1 VVWSGALDFPSAW
14 PIGILESVYPQP
26 THMKTYEKTIWACLI
41 ALLAIALAAVILTR
55 GWSDYRE
62 RLRAMRLASKGAS
75 NLVDMRPLDTAQ
87 QLAPLAVTHIEEDY
101 ANQALRL
108 ADHSVDLAFSAAMHD
123 AAENPAPLTPQTR
136 ELAARVQAGT
146 TAVAADQGRI
156 AEYTAAMANAKGSAK
171 DDLQNLIGI
180 AQAQLA
186 LDQDDLEDA
195 QQDLIRSGGDKQATI
210 QQLLD
215 QRKAAGTQNAA
226 SQAGPPAGSAPSIE
240 ITQSRSIAAET
251 RAWMSLRS
259 KEKLLLQAQSD
270 ALGRA
275 ATLAA
280 THETLEKEMQA
291 GKPPTQN
298 AASTGPETDTPLS
311 RLRQQTEDKQNLSDF
326 DKRIATEQQLAA
338 VYSGW
343 ADLVN
348 ARAKG
353 FLHEIFVSVF
363 WVFLIGVLV
372 LGANDLIQR
381 LFAGV
386 ALERREMHTMRALIL
401 FALQALGLLSI
412 LLVIFGMPTNL
423 ATVIALA
430 GAGLTVAMKDFI
442 VGFFGW
448 FVLMGK
454 NGIRAGDWVEIN
466 GVGGEVLKV
475 GLLHTVLLETGNW
488 IDAGHPTGRQVSFVN
503 SFAIEGHYFNFSTS
517 GQWLWDEIEAQVPAD
532 ADPYATG
539 EALQKIAAEETAANA
554 KLAETEWNSVS
565 SSIEKRAFA
574 ATPSLSVRPSASGVN
589 IVLRYLTRA
598 SERYEV
604 RARLY
609 HAVVDLLRKKQI
621 AEPAPPATVVGKP
634 AAGRP

>member
-1 VVWSGALDFPSAW
+1 MQASS
-14 PIGILESVYPQP
+14 
-26 THMKTYEKTIWACLI
+26 
-41 ALLAIALAAVILTR
+41 ALLALSLGAVILTR

-62 RLRAMRLASKGAS
+62 RLRAIRLASKGAS
-75 NLVDMRPLDTAQ
+75 NLVDAHPLDTAQ
-87 QLAPLAVTHIEEDY
+87 QVAPLAVTQLEEDY
-101 ANQALRL
+101 AGQALRL
-108 ADHSVDLAFSAAMHD
+108 GDLSVDLAFSAAMHD

-136 ELAARVQAGT
+136 QLAARVQTGT
-146 TAVAADQGRI
+146 AAVAADQTRI
-156 AEYTAAMANAKGSAK
+156 TEFTAAMARVQGSAR
-171 DDLQNLIGI
+171 DQLQDLIGI

-195 QQDLIRSGGDKQATI
+195 RQELIRSGGDKQATI

-226 SQAGPPAGSAPSIE
+226 SQTGPPAGSTPSIE
-240 ITQSRSIAAET
+240 ITQSRSIAAES

-259 KEKLLLQAQSD
+259 KEKLLLRAQAD
-270 ALGRA
+270 ALARA
-275 ATLAA
+275 ATLSA
-280 THETLEKEMQA
+280 THETLEQERET
-291 GKPPTQN
+291 GKPSAQN
-298 AASTGPETDTPLS
+298 SAGAAAADGSQPAPETDTPLS
-311 RLRQQTEDKQNLSDF
+311 RLRQQTDDKKNLADL
-326 DKRIATEQQLAA
+326 DTRIATEQQLAA

-363 WVFLIGVLV
+363 WVLLIGVLV
-372 LGANDLIQR
+372 LAANDLIQR

-412 LLVIFGMPTNL
+412 LLVIFGMPSNL
-423 ATVIALA
+423 ATVLALA

-454 NGIRAGDWVEIN
+454 DGIRAGDWVEIN

-475 GLLHTVLLETGNW
+475 GLLHTVLLETGSW
-488 IDAGHPTGRQVSFVN
+488 SDAGHPTGRQVSFVN

-517 GQWLWDEIEAQVPAD
+517 GQWLWDEIEAQVPEN

-554 KLAETEWNSVS
+554 KLAETEWNRLTPS
-565 SSIEKRAFA
+565 SEKHALS
-574 ATPSLSVRPSASGVN
+574 ATPSLSVRPTGAGVN

-598 SERYEV
+598 NERHEV

-609 HAVVDLLRKKQI
+609 RAAVDLLRNKQVP
-621 AEPAPPATVVGKP
+621 EPASPATGPKP
-634 AAGRP
+634 APGRT

>member
-1 VVWSGALDFPSAW
+1 
-14 PIGILESVYPQP
+14 
-26 THMKTYEKTIWACLI
+26 MKTYEKTIWVSLL
-41 ALLAIALAAVILTR
+41 ALLAISLSAVILTR

-62 RLRAMRLASKGAS
+62 RLRAIRLASKSAS
-75 NLVDMRPLDTAQ
+75 NLVDTHPLDTAQ
-87 QLAPLAVTHIEEDY
+87 QVAPLAVTHIEEDY

-123 AAENPAPLTPQTR
+123 AAENPAPLTAKTR
-136 ELAARVQAGT
+136 DLAARVKTGT
-146 TAVAADQGRI
+146 AAVAADQARI
-156 AEYTAAMANAKGSAK
+156 GVFTAAMARAKGSAK

-195 QQDLIRSGGDKQATI
+195 QQDLIRSGGDRQATI

-240 ITQSRSIAAET
+240 ITQSKSIAAES

-259 KEKLLLQAQSD
+259 KEKLLLQAQAD
-270 ALGRA
+270 ALARA
-275 ATLAA
+275 ATLSA
-280 THETLEKEMQA
+280 THETLEKDMEA
-291 GKPPTQN
+291 GKPPAQN
-298 AASTGPETDTPLS
+298 AATPADGSQSAPEADTPLS
-311 RLRQQTEDKQNLSDF
+311 RLRQQTEDKQNVADV

-338 VYSGW
+338 VYSSW

-363 WVFLIGVLV
+363 WVLLIGVLV
-372 LGANDLIQR
+372 LAANDLIQR

-401 FALQALGLLSI
+401 FALQALGLVAI
-412 LLVIFGMPTNL
+412 LLVIFGIPTNL
-423 ATVIALA
+423 ATVLALA

-454 NGIRAGDWVEIN
+454 DGIRAGDWVEIN

-475 GLLHTVLLETGNW
+475 GLLHTVLLETGSW
-488 IDAGHPTGRQVSFVN
+488 TDAGHPTGRQVSFVN

-517 GQWLWDEIEAQVPAD
+517 GQWLWDEIEAQVPEN

-539 EALQKIAAEETAANA
+539 EALQKIAAEETAANS
-554 KLAETEWNSVS
+554 KLAETEWNSLTPS
-565 SSIEKRAFA
+565 SEKRALSA
-574 ATPSLSVRPSASGVN
+574 APSLSIRPTATGVN

-598 SERYEV
+598 NERHEV

-609 HAVVDLLRKKQI
+609 HAAVDLLRKKQVP
-621 AEPAPPATVVGKP
+621 EPAPPATGGKP
-634 AAGRP
+634 APGRT

>member
-1 VVWSGALDFPSAW
+1 
-14 PIGILESVYPQP
+14 
-26 THMKTYEKTIWACLI
+26 MKTYEKAMWASLL
-41 ALLAIALAAVILTR
+41 ALLALSLGAVILTR

-62 RLRAMRLASKGAS
+62 RLRAIRLASKSAS
-75 NLVDMRPLDTAQ
+75 NLVDTHPLDTAQ
-87 QLAPLAVTHIEEDY
+87 QIAPLAVTHIEEDY
-101 ANQALRL
+101 AGQALRL
-108 ADHSVDLAFSAAMHD
+108 GDLSVDLAFSAAMHD
-123 AAENPAPLTPQTR
+123 AAENPAPLTPKTR
-136 ELAARVQAGT
+136 ELAARVQSGT
-146 TAVAADQGRI
+146 SAVAADQSRI
-156 AEYTAAMANAKGSAK
+156 AAFTAAMARAKGSAK

-226 SQAGPPAGSAPSIE
+226 AQVGPPAGSAPSIE
-240 ITQSRSIAAET
+240 ITQSRSIAAES

-259 KEKLLLQAQSD
+259 KEKLLLQAQTD

-275 ATLAA
+275 NTLTAA
-280 THETLEKEMQA
+280 HETLEQEA
-291 GKPPTQN
+291 ETGKPVAQN
-298 AASTGPETDTPLS
+298 SASVAANASPADGSQPAPEADTPLS
-311 RLRQQTEDKQNLSDF
+311 RLRQQTEDKKNLADV

-353 FLHEIFVSVF
+353 FLHEIFVSIF
-363 WVFLIGVLV
+363 WVLLIGVIV
-372 LGANDLIQR
+372 LAANELIQR

-401 FALQALGLLSI
+401 FALQVLGLLAI
-412 LLVIFGMPTNL
+412 LLVIFGIPTNL
-423 ATVIALA
+423 ATVLALA

-454 NGIRAGDWVEIN
+454 DGIRAGDWVEIN

-475 GLLHTVLLETGNW
+475 GLLHTVLLETGSW
-488 IDAGHPTGRQVSFVN
+488 TDAGHPTGRQVSFVN

-517 GQWLWDEIEAQVPAD
+517 GQWLWDEIEAQVPEN

-554 KLAETEWNSVS
+554 KLAETEWNSLTPS
-565 SSIEKRAFA
+565 SEKHALS
-574 ATPSLSVRPSASGVN
+574 ATPSLSVRPTATGVN

-598 SERYEV
+598 NERHEV

-609 HAVVDLLRKKQI
+609 RAAVDLLRKKQVP
-621 AEPAPPATVVGKP
+621 EPAPPATGRKP
-634 AAGRP
+634 APSRT

>member
-1 VVWSGALDFPSAW
+1 MRS
-14 PIGILESVYPQP
+14 
-26 THMKTYEKTIWACLI
+26 YEKTVWVSLL
-41 ALLAIALAAVILTR
+41 ALLALALSAVILTR
-55 GWSDYRE
+55 SWSDYRE
-62 RLRAMRLASKGAS
+62 RLRAIRLASKGAS
-75 NLVDMRPLDTAQ
+75 NLVDTHPLDTAQ
-87 QLAPLAVTHIEEDY
+87 QVAPLAVTHIEEDY
-101 ANQALRL
+101 AGQALRL
-108 ADHSVDLAFSAAMHD
+108 GDLSVDLAFSAAMHD
-123 AAENPAPLTPQTR
+123 AAENPAPLTPKTR
-136 ELAARVQAGT
+136 DLAARVQTGT
-146 TAVAADQGRI
+146 AAVAADQARI
-156 AEYTAAMANAKGSAK
+156 TEFTAAMARVQGGAK
-171 DDLQNLIGI
+171 DQLQDLIGI

-195 QQDLIRSGGDKQATI
+195 HQELIRSGGDKQATI

-251 RAWMSLRS
+251 RAWMSLRA
-259 KEKLLLQAQSD
+259 KEKLLLQAQAD
-270 ALGRA
+270 ALARA
-275 ATLAA
+275 VTLST
-280 THETLEKEMQA
+280 THENLSKGMGTGTSPA
-291 GKPPTQN
+291 QN
-298 AASTGPETDTPLS
+298 AAPSNGSQPTPPTDTPLS
-311 RLRQQTEDKQNLSDF
+311 RLRLQTEDKKNLADV
-326 DKRIATEQQLAA
+326 DKRIATEQQLAT
-338 VYSGW
+338 VYSSW

-353 FLHEIFVSVF
+353 FLHEIFVSIV
-363 WVFLIGVLV
+363 WVLLIGVLV
-372 LGANDLIQR
+372 LAANNLIQH

-423 ATVIALA
+423 ATVLALA

-442 VGFFGW
+442 VAFFGW

-454 NGIRAGDWVEIN
+454 DGIRVGDWVEIN

-475 GLLHTVLLETGNW
+475 GLLHTVLLETGSW
-488 IDAGHPTGRQVSFVN
+488 TDAGHPTGRQVSFVN

-517 GQWLWDEIEAQVPAD
+517 GQWLWDEIEAQVPES

-554 KLAETEWNSVS
+554 KLAETEWNRLTPS
-565 SSIEKRAFA
+565 SDKRALS
-574 ATPSLSVRPSASGVN
+574 ATPSLSVRPTGSGVN

-598 SERYEV
+598 NERHEV
-604 RARLY
+604 RARLSR
-609 HAVVDLLRKKQI
+609 AAVDLLHKKQVP
-621 AEPAPPATVVGKP
+621 EPASPVPDPKP
-634 AAGRP
+634 AVGRT